1 MIGAGCVPTSLPIHH
16 YSAFISICAGNML
29 AALSFKGEKSP
40 ISDTEELNF
49 GSGRCSSAQME
60 CTLGIKRNHIV
71 SYENKYL
78 DLTIKELKLIREK
91 WDEKGI

>member
-1 MIGAGCVPTSLPIHH
+1 MSQQVSPFIIIQHLFQYVQAICWQLCHLKERKAPSLTLKSSTLVVEGAHLPRW
-16 YSAFISICAGNML
+16 NVL
-29 AALSFKGEKSP
+29 LELKG
-40 ISDTEELNF
+40 IIL
-49 GSGRCSSAQME
+49 
-60 CTLGIKRNHIV
+60 V